1 MNKITTQL
9 LLDALQSAAAEF
21 SNEEEEL
28 DFSIKVLIN
37 CQNGWVYVK
46 QV

>member
-1 MNKITTQL
+1 MTTQL
-9 LLDALQSAAAEF
+9 LLDALQSAAADF
-21 SNEEEEL
+21 SSDEEEL

-37 CQNGWVYVK
+37 CQNGWVYIR